1 MSACV
6 EGFYREHH
14 TWLQNWLTRKL
25 HCGHQAADLAQD
37 TFMRLLLRP
46 QLCQSDTP
54 RALLSHIAQG
64 LLVDKWRRQDVE
76 RAYAEAVAA
85 LPPEHIP
92 SPELA
97 LQVIDTVLQLDKML
111 AALPA
116 RTRNVFWLAQIE
128 ALPYAEI
135 ASLLD
140 ISLAT
145 VKRHL
150 RDALVQCMLVL
161 D

>member
-1 MSACV
+1 MSTTLDYW
-6 EGFYREHH
+6 YRQHH
-14 TWLQNWLTRKL
+14 HWLQAWLGKRL
-25 HCGHQAADLAQD
+25 GCRHQAADIAHD
-37 TFMRLLLRP
+37 TFLRLLARP
-46 QLCQSDTP
+46 QHSDSP

-76 RAYAEAVAA
+76 RAYAEVVAT
-85 LPPEHIP
+85 LPPAHAP
-92 SPELA
+92 SPDIA
-97 LQVIDTVLQLDKML
+97 LQVIDTVLLLDKML
-111 AALPA
+111 AALPV
-116 RTRNVFWLAQIE
+116 RSRQVFWLAQIE
-128 ALPYAEI
+128 ELPYADI
-135 ASLLD
+135 ARRLG

>member
-1 MSACV
+1 MSTTL
-6 EGFYREHH
+6 EHWYQQH
-14 TWLQNWLTRKL
+14 HHWLQGWLGKRL
-25 HCGHQAADLAQD
+25 GCRQQAADLAHD
-37 TFMRLLLRP
+37 TFLRLLTRP
-46 QLCQSDTP
+46 QHSDSP

-85 LPPEHIP
+85 LPPAHAP
-92 SPELA
+92 SPETA
-97 LQVIDTVLQLDKML
+97 LQVIDTVLQLDALL

-116 RTRNVFWLAQIE
+116 RSREVFWLAQIE
-128 ALPYAEI
+128 ELPYADI
-135 ASLLD
+135 ARRLG

-150 RDALVQCMLVL
+150 REALLQCLLVL